1 MIAFEID
8 INMQHTE
15 CIAEMRCFV
24 RGDLPGIERLKQ
36 VYKNIFLHYQISSE
50 EEIQL
55 IVKSL
60 DVSED
65 VQNVLMMVG

>member
-1 MIAFEID
+1 MIPFEID
-8 INMQHTE
+8 IIMQHTE

-36 VYKNIFLHYQISSE
+36 VYKNIFRHYQISSE

-65 VQNVLMMVG
+65 VRTQLMQI